1 MEDEEILQ
9 LISDQRAGGKND
21 TQIGRVLRMRGVSD
35 VDSYLKKKDD
45 TSTSDSSSGEAGT
58 ASPQATAPQGAQEL
72 GSSASP
78 VVPQAESNIGTQVD
92 GLNDPSIN
100 RLTGQVTAWTDT
112 PANRARLEIDP
123 VHYDAFQKA
132 GFAQVMQGISP
143 EFITPEIQTSFSN
156 FATQGQWWW
165 NAVDGNVQSVAEQ
178 LAKNDQYLN
187 SNGIEYKSTSVVD
200 PTAGSTVPMIG
211 DSYTIDLPEEQ
222 VYQNKVRAVNQHLNN
237 KIQESVVS
245 SMLGAMPADIKQS
258 KEALKYTE
266 QYMLENYGSMLDL
279 TGEGQ
284 VGNTPFLKFE
294 GFDLN
299 QGRSDVGAFVA
310 PLPKFSGYLVDKF
323 EAASIDLVNGIYN
336 LFGGEAKDV
345 EAMREKADE
354 IRSNTLQFS
363 ESMSGSFT
371 DGQFANG
378 LMQLSGFVSEA
389 VPTMSVLIPAAT
401 VTTVATGGAAAP
413 WWVTTGLIG
422 IEGAAFSTA
431 IESARTRNHPMFKRY
446 TKDGQTIGHEEMML
460 ATGGDPELMNQY
472 TERFDNTARWG
483 HLSTVF
489 GTDFVSA
496 GASSLFFLKALK
508 GAGSSA
514 NVGNNMNSWWNAHLA
529 NMGYAVP
536 VNSVTAS
543 TAAMAQYVS
552 MLENSGQEYDANEV
566 FELGLDV
573 ALGVVPITVGV
584 TGAGSSVSYVQTK
597 AQIANALARDAV
609 GRNGGNIKINQQRTK
624 FLEILRTSKDRNE
637 QIYAERQLVALEE
650 QKLST
655 MSADEQFYLRMNPED
670 YENILTLHRDYNT
683 KLRQLNSLEDSNSE
697 VGKALQ
703 DDMKSIKEKRLNIE
717 KIYEAESAADV
728 EAGAPPPDSGLTAPD
743 GSTLPM
749 DFTPG
754 LSNYWYVEFLD
765 KYANVNM
772 LQRSIT
778 EALDTENQAARVE
791 LSKDF
796 EVLQKLA
803 VSKAANRIEEMVNL
817 RTQDGGLIDQLRQLQ
832 KSTDPALYKD
842 LPEVHDKNII
852 GLYDRWSI
860 AKFAPERNKQVLA
873 DNQAELDALRSS
885 VDGDI
890 TALSAKQRSRFR
902 FLEDKIASRKGSG
915 MADSEAEA
923 FLNSIPEDLMQA
935 FESVREEHR
944 AIQQNTRDAA
954 LSYGFIDQAM
964 YDKMQ
969 ATAENYVTLT
979 GDGMKQTD
987 GNIAL
992 IDTERVEAIF
1002 PSRSSQGGVPDQLRK
1017 ASGRSDETG
1026 SILAKTIDQNTQ
1038 IHVAGQKNVAL
1049 QGLYELLLANPS
1061 PKHYT
1066 VSDDGNSTASN
1077 TVMTYID
1084 GQKKYITFE
1093 NEVYAKPFKTTGP
1106 SDNEVYVNFVQPLQ
1120 RFFSLVPKMYTQ
1132 YSTTFFAGNSVRDY
1146 QASIVNALSAAEKK
1160 FGYALYNA
1168 EGNPLNTRKLVT
1180 DSHLVG
1186 RGEFFK
1192 AFKAI
1197 AADEFGPGNNF
1208 RGEENIRYQEY
1219 KRYGGKTGWGYRT
1232 PLEDLSKQLAAE
1244 VDETVRGRRATKWLY
1259 DNSFGLIES
1268 FNNTFENV
1276 YRFQVFKALRNQGV
1290 EPDYAA
1296 AVAKDVSIDFNR
1308 SGNTTPMIS
1317 SLKFFLNASLQGAD
1331 MTVQTSTALRPK
1343 VKPDGTERNP
1353 IQRLTNSQKLLL
1365 GSVGFTY
1372 MLTQFN
1378 QAVTETD
1385 RDGVTFYD
1393 KIPDNVKQR
1402 NLIFMLPGSPT
1413 GEKVVI
1419 PKFYGFGAINDIG
1432 LAIAEFQNG
1441 ERDGLDASLY
1451 VGSSIVNNM
1460 SPVYFRGVGRSD
1472 QPTKSADPMTQF
1484 GAIVKDITSID
1495 PIQPLIDVDQNEDGF
1510 GNPVYKEAR
1519 PGQSR
1524 AGLAKDSPSV
1534 LKDIADVLNESYVSG
1549 GSDQISGDLDFNP
1562 DAFNYLLQNYL
1573 GSSYVMFGDMAEAI
1587 LKKEAGQGGVETWP
1601 LIKKFYQED
1610 MEYSA
1615 YGRYYDAKSV
1625 INSYLAEFGD
1635 VDDLLENKNK
1645 PKPDRDKKLNDK
1657 IDNILADKAAVEKSP
1672 GSAKARYE
1680 GSLGLIESLRDI
1692 EEDLTEFRE
1701 MKQQL
1706 QEKQDKL
1713 GYDMFN
1719 LKVADEYA
1727 ELEVKIQKI
1736 EQNEMKFM
1744 ESFLKE
1750 YYEFYAKRPEL

>member
-1 MEDEEILQ
+1 M
-9 LISDQRAGGKND
+9 
-21 TQIGRVLRMRGVSD
+21 
-35 VDSYLKKKDD
+35 
-45 TSTSDSSSGEAGT
+45 
-58 ASPQATAPQGAQEL
+58 
-72 GSSASP
+72 
-78 VVPQAESNIGTQVD
+78 
-92 GLNDPSIN
+92 
-100 RLTGQVTAWTDT
+100 
-112 PANRARLEIDP
+112 
-123 VHYDAFQKA
+123 
-132 GFAQVMQGISP
+132 
-143 EFITPEIQTSFSN
+143 
-156 FATQGQWWW
+156 
-165 NAVDGNVQSVAEQ
+165 
-178 LAKNDQYLN
+178 
-187 SNGIEYKSTSVVD
+187 
-200 PTAGSTVPMIG
+200 
-211 DSYTIDLPEEQ
+211 
-222 VYQNKVRAVNQHLNN
+222 
-237 KIQESVVS
+237 
-245 SMLGAMPADIKQS
+245 
-258 KEALKYTE
+258 
-266 QYMLENYGSMLDL
+266 
-279 TGEGQ
+279 
-284 VGNTPFLKFE
+284 
-294 GFDLN
+294 
-299 QGRSDVGAFVA
+299 
-310 PLPKFSGYLVDKF
+310 
-323 EAASIDLVNGIYN
+323 
-336 LFGGEAKDV
+336 
-345 EAMREKADE
+345 
-354 IRSNTLQFS
+354 
-363 ESMSGSFT
+363 
-371 DGQFANG
+371 
-378 LMQLSGFVSEA
+378 
-389 VPTMSVLIPAAT
+389 
-401 VTTVATGGAAAP
+401 
-413 WWVTTGLIG
+413 
-422 IEGAAFSTA
+422 
-431 IESARTRNHPMFKRY
+431 
-446 TKDGQTIGHEEMML
+446 
-460 ATGGDPELMNQY
+460 
-472 TERFDNTARWG
+472 
-483 HLSTVF
+483 
-489 GTDFVSA
+489 
-496 GASSLFFLKALK
+496 
-508 GAGSSA
+508 
-514 NVGNNMNSWWNAHLA
+514 
-529 NMGYAVP
+529 
-536 VNSVTAS
+536 
-543 TAAMAQYVS
+543 
-552 MLENSGQEYDANEV
+552 
-566 FELGLDV
+566 
-573 ALGVVPITVGV
+573 
-584 TGAGSSVSYVQTK
+584 
-597 AQIANALARDAV
+597 
-609 GRNGGNIKINQQRTK
+609 
-624 FLEILRTSKDRNE
+624 
-637 QIYAERQLVALEE
+637 
-650 QKLST
+650 
-655 MSADEQFYLRMNPED
+655 
-670 YENILTLHRDYNT
+670 
-683 KLRQLNSLEDSNSE
+683 
-697 VGKALQ
+697 
-703 DDMKSIKEKRLNIE
+703 
-717 KIYEAESAADV
+717 
-728 EAGAPPPDSGLTAPD
+728 
-743 GSTLPM
+743 
-749 DFTPG
+749 
-754 LSNYWYVEFLD
+754 
-765 KYANVNM
+765 
-772 LQRSIT
+772 
-778 EALDTENQAARVE
+778 
-791 LSKDF
+791 
-796 EVLQKLA
+796 
-803 VSKAANRIEEMVNL
+803 
-817 RTQDGGLIDQLRQLQ
+817 
-832 KSTDPALYKD
+832 
-842 LPEVHDKNII
+842 
-852 GLYDRWSI
+852 
-860 AKFAPERNKQVLA
+860 
-873 DNQAELDALRSS
+873 
-885 VDGDI
+885 
-890 TALSAKQRSRFR
+890 
-902 FLEDKIASRKGSG
+902 
-915 MADSEAEA
+915 
-923 FLNSIPEDLMQA
+923 
-935 FESVREEHR
+935 
-944 AIQQNTRDAA
+944 
-954 LSYGFIDQAM
+954 SYGFIDQAM

-992 IDTERVEAIF
+992 IDNEIVEAIF
-1002 PSRSSQGGVPDQLRK
+1002 PSRSRQGGVPDQLRK

-1038 IHVAGQKNVAL
+1038 IHVAGQKNLAL

-1146 QASIVNALSAAEKK
+1146 QASVVNALSAAEKK

-1168 EGNPLNTRKLVT
+1168 EGNPLNVRKLVT

-1259 DNSFGLIES
+1259 DNSLGMIES

-1353 IQRLTNSQKLLL
+1353 VQRLTNSQKLLL

-1413 GEKVVI
+1413 GEKVLI
-1419 PKFYGFGAINDIG
+1419 PKYYGFGAINDIG

-1472 QPTKSADPMTQF
+1472 QPTKSADPVSQF
-1484 GAIVKDITSID
+1484 GSIVRDVTSID
-1495 PIQPLIDVDQNEDGF
+1495 PIQPFIDVRQNEDGF

-1657 IDNILADKAAVEKSP
+1657 IDSILADKAAVEKSP
-1672 GSAKARYE
+1672 GGAKARYE

-1701 MKQQL
+1701 IKQQL